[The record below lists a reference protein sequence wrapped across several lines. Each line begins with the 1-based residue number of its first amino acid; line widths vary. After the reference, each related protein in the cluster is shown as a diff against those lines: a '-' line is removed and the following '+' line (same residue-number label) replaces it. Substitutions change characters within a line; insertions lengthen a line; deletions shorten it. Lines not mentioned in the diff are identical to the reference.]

1 MNTTNLKI
9 TEEEIKSLID
19 YTGISH
25 KQINSLLSSDLSNEY
40 SYLLDNRFYFPLYE
54 KEVDLVKDIDQI
66 LLMYSAMVKMSYIND
81 ISKYKLYR
89 GTSTSNIK
97 QSNIGFISTTF
108 NKDMAKHYFTASFK
122 ENSKVLLNI
131 KPLSNVPYFV
141 MNSIEDY
148 KGNYED
154 EVILSPFL
162 SLNYKNRIIVNNSYE
177 YDLELTRKELRNSD
191 VKFEDISIIR
201 TEAIMTLKEL
211 VSLKKEVN
219 NLYNEYICI
228 QKEISK
234 VSLEEKKMLFKDIE
248 YIDGQITELNNKLG
262 KKELIYIN
270 FKQKVQDYIQ
280 KECLVIE
287 QKIEN
292 ELINSDIRQR

>member
-25 KQINSLLSSDLSNEY
+25 KKINSLLSSDLSNEY

-54 KEVDLVKDIDQI
+54 KDVDLVKDIDQI
-66 LLMYSAMVKMSYIND
+66 LFMYSAMVKMSYIND

-108 NKDMAKHYFTASFK
+108 NKDMAKNYFTASFK

-162 SLNYKNRIIVNNSYE
+162 SLNYKNRTIANNFYE
-177 YDLELTRKELRNSD
+177 YDLELTRKELKNSD

-211 VSLKKEVN
+211 ISLKKEVN
-219 NLYNEYICI
+219 NLYNDYICI
-228 QKEISK
+228 QKEIPK

-248 YIDGQITELNNKLG
+248 YIDGQITELNNKLS

>member
-54 KEVDLVKDIDQI
+54 KDVDLVKDIDQI
-66 LLMYSAMVKMSYIND
+66 LFMYSAMVKMSYIND

-108 NKDMAKHYFTASFK
+108 NKDMAKHYFTSSFK

-162 SLNYKNRIIVNNSYE
+162 SLNYKNKIIVNNFYE
-177 YDLELTRKELRNSD
+177 YDLELTRKELKNSD

-211 VSLKKEVN
+211 ISLKKEVN
-219 NLYNEYICI
+219 NLYNDYICI
-228 QKEISK
+228 QKEIPK

-248 YIDGQITELNNKLG
+248 YIDGQITELNNKLS